1 MTLPLT
7 GAGPSA
13 GGFTPADVPQA
24 EADALI
30 WLYDNTAG
38 DSWTDNTGW
47 KTDPV
52 VDNWFGVTVAGGH
65 VTQVDLDGNNLNG
78 NIAAFPIDDLASLV
92 DLYLYSTNVAGD
104 ISGWTL
110 PASLTHLYLNSTN
123 VAGDISG
130 WTLPA
135 SLTNLRLYNTT
146 VSGDPDIS
154 SNTAMRDYR
163 YQDCGLAQA
172 DVDAVLQ
179 GIYNRRASFT
189 YATPALNIGGT
200 NAAPGGVYQPACP
213 PGTGNEYRFELVND
227 SCGDGFNK
235 WTITV

>member
-65 VTQVDLDGNNLNG
+65 VTQVLLNTNNLNG
-78 NIAAFPIDDLASLV
+78 NIAAFPFDDLASL
-92 DLYLYSTNVAGD
+92 TN
-104 ISGWTL
+104 
-110 PASLTHLYLNSTN
+110 LYLN
-123 VAGDISG
+123 
-130 WTLPA
+130 
-135 SLTNLRLYNTT
+135 NTT

-154 SNTAMRDYR
+154 SNTAMRVYH

-213 PGTGNEYRFELVND
+213 PGTGTEYRFELVND